1 MGFFSS
7 SDIAIDVGTANTCI
21 FTRGEVVLNEPSIVA
36 YNTAR
41 GTIEA
46 IGTEA
51 RDMLGRTPGSISAVR
66 PMKGG
71 VIADFEAVEKML
83 RHFVRKV
90 NKGRALVRPRL
101 VIGVPPEI
109 TPVERR
115 AVRESAAK
123 MKASEVHL
131 VDEPMAAA
139 IGAGLPIANATGNMI
154 IDIGGGTTNIAVI
167 SMAGVVYGRSLRT
180 AGDDLDAAILQYM
193 KRKHNLLIG
202 ERTAEQIKIDIGSA
216 APLEK
221 TLFMDVKGRHVA
233 DGVPRTVVITD
244 VEVRDALSEPVK
256 AIVKAVRE
264 ALERIPPELCGDIV
278 DRGIVLTGGGALL
291 RNLDKRLTRRDGAA
305 GGRCRRP
312 ARDRGHGRGQAS
324 HRRRT
329 LEKGRRRLTLLSYP
343 QGV

>member
-1 MGFFSS
+1 MGLFSN

-21 FTRGEVVLNEPSIVA
+21 FTRGEVALNEPSIVA

-46 IGTEA
+46 IGNEA
-51 RDMLGRTPGSISAVR
+51 RDMLGRTPGSITAVR

-90 NKGRALVRPRL
+90 NKGRTLTRPRL

-139 IGAGLPIANATGNMI
+139 IGAGLPVVNATGNMI

-202 ERTAEQIKIDIGSA
+202 DRTAEQIKIDIGSA
-216 APLEK
+216 APLDK

-291 RNLDKRLTRRDGAA
+291 RNLDKRLTEETELPVVVADNPLATVVMGAGKLLTENELLKKVA
-305 GGRCRRP
+305 G
-312 ARDRGHGRGQAS
+312 
-324 HRRRT
+324 
-329 LEKGRRRLTLLSYP
+329 E
-343 QGV
+343 